1 MNKEIIWESLKE
13 PLRLVVLAVIPLLIT
28 YFTELGTEWALAAI
42 LVLRFV
48 DKFLHNTAMAEPVK
62 DRNEGIGGVTGLTGF

>member
-1 MNKEIIWESLKE
+1 MNKEVLWESLKE

-42 LVLRFV
+42 LVLRFI
-48 DKFLHNTAMAEPVK
+48 DKWLHEIAMAEPVK
-62 DRNEGIGGVTGLTGF
+62 GRNEGLGGVTGLTGF